1 MREHRHRAGRSGRL
15 VLAGLL
21 LFAASAIAT
30 MPACAASGR
39 RPAPPGAP
47 AGAPAEYTRFSAA
60 ELTRGFLALAF
71 GSDLRVGGKPRGIRK
86 FVEPARVIV
95 LDQGSVPR
103 ADAYKAVVRQFA
115 ASIPHLTVTLTDD
128 SAAANVIVRLIDEKR
143 FIAAMEQAFGKS
155 VARAFVA
162 RTDPQCMTSIT
173 SRPDGTIQRADVF
186 VITDQGD
193 DVFYDCAYH
202 ETLHAFGL
210 SNHADRNPWTTLN
223 QNRVVGYLSVYDR
236 TLLTLLYDPRIRPGM
251 TTAQVKRALPAAIA
265 SLPKPL
271 D

>member
-1 MREHRHRAGRSGRL
+1 MVIAD
-15 VLAGLL
+15 
-21 LFAASAIAT
+21 AAAF
-30 MPACAASGR
+30 AASGR
-39 RPAPPGAP
+39 RPAPAGAP
-47 AGAPAEYTRFSAA
+47 AGAPGEYTQFSAA

-103 ADAYKAVVRQFA
+103 ADAYKTVVREFA
-115 ASIPHLTVTLTDD
+115 AKIPHLTVALTDD
-128 SAAANVIVRLIDEKR
+128 IETANIVVRLIDEKH
-143 FIAAMEQAFGKS
+143 FVLAMEQAFGKR
-155 VARAFVA
+155 VARAFIA
-162 RTDPQCMTSIT
+162 RTDPQCMTSIK
-173 SRPDGTIQRADVF
+173 SRQDGTILRADVF
-186 VITDQGD
+186 IITDQGD

-236 TLLTLLYDPRIRPGM
+236 TLLTLLYNPRIRPGM
-251 TTAQVKRALPAAIA
+251 TMAQVKRALPAAIA
-265 SLPKPL
+265 DLPKPQ